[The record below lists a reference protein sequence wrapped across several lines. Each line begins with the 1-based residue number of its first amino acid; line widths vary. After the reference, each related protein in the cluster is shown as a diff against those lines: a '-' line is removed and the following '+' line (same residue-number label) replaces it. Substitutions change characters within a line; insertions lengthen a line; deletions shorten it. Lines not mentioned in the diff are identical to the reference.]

1 MRIFTP
7 TRLPAR
13 SGYETWGMA
22 KIIPSMSG
30 RQNDRIDASALGRAH
45 ALTPVALHHLE
56 EMPHV
61 GAVSGREL
69 AMRRGNWDA
78 LAPTIGKLPNL
89 GLVGKVQACVQGG
102 GADAAGPADG
112 ASRPCRRAGLTTR
125 KPWPPPARQRG
136 YGLLQ

>member
-1 MRIFTP
+1 MDMKSRRWICAG
-7 TRLPAR
+7 TRACSPRRQWR
-13 SGYETWGMA
+13 S
-22 KIIPSMSG
+22 I
-30 RQNDRIDASALGRAH
+30 ASRKCLNI
-45 ALTPVALHHLE
+45 
-56 EMPHV
+56 

-112 ASRPCRRAGLTTR
+112 ASRPCPRAGLTAR